1 MDRVL
6 RKDERGKIASGN
18 DKKKIQNISDLVL
31 VHKTDYIPIDGII
44 RSSKD
49 AGVLGDTTMRVKDN
63 VYTINVA
70 SERESIHFCLNGEV
84 ASHKL
89 GNWDNSK
96 YAIIIPMDKIDTENI
111 VGGTPV
117 DTYTKGS
124 VQIPEGSYILCPQ
137 AEAEKI
143 ENVTRNLSVVGYEGE
158 NVTGYANMFLSQ
170 VLGYKKED
178 IGEHSWEG
186 QDSLAVS
193 DIFQEMRMARKLS
206 YWLKRR

>member
-1 MDRVL
+1 MIL
-6 RKDERGKIASGN
+6 LGKVKIHEIA
-18 DKKKIQNISDLVL
+18 KKINLTSKEVL
-31 VHKTDYIPIDGII
+31 
-44 RSSKD
+44 
-49 AGVLGDTTMRVKDN
+49 
-63 VYTINVA
+63 
-70 SERESIHFCLNGEV
+70 ERATEL
-84 ASHKL
+84 
-89 GNWDNSK
+89 
-96 YAIIIPMDKIDTENI
+96 KIDAKNHLSSIE
-111 VGGTPV
+111 
-117 DTYTKGS
+117 
-124 VQIPEGSYILCPQ
+124 E